1 MSGRV
6 AEGCGG
12 GGGRGGWVILVVQPN
27 RKMEKAKKQIAPFNM
42 NEISTSPKTKL
53 PQYKMKCKKFS
64 FDEDGRRARRTK
76 EDLIRK
82 SEWVTLKKI
91 QVSWKQDL
99 NFF

>member
-1 MSGRV
+1 
-6 AEGCGG
+6 
-12 GGGRGGWVILVVQPN
+12 
-27 RKMEKAKKQIAPFNM
+27 
-42 NEISTSPKTKL
+42 
-53 PQYKMKCKKFS
+53 MKCKKFS